1 MSVYVVR
8 VAYSPPT
15 PRSAFAPTVTTVI
28 AGAAESPEALAA
40 EWAEDVALP
49 DWTPEWSLLAVNE
62 VPTTGGA
69 VTVTL

>member
-8 VAYSPPT
+8 LAYSPPGA
-15 PRSAFAPTVTTVI
+15 RAAFEPTVTTVI

-49 DWTPEWSLLAVNE
+49 DWTPEWSLVAVTE
-62 VPTTGGA
+62 VPATGEYA
-69 VTVTL
+69 EVTL